1 MQWLPKPLRCVLLC
15 WPGWSS
21 WILVTR
27 SFSSVTTSDLG
38 VGVVSQELYHFCFFK
53 LGIQEPQSFVCQV
66 VVQYLFAFDQLHN
79 QSWRQ
84 CSNLLPTQ
92 GFLSPSNSPECSLHA
107 LNPQLKW
114 LLSGPLQGRSEQLLR
129 VGVTANICPSAPKL
143 HLQGWLFAVRW
154 F

>member
-1 MQWLPKPLRCVLLC
+1 MQWLPKQLRCVLLC

-21 WILVTR
+21 WILVT
-27 SFSSVTTSDLG
+27 SLFPLWLHLTWLAIGVTL
-38 VGVVSQELYHFCFFK
+38 QELYLFLKK

-92 GFLSPSNSPECSLHA
+92 GFLSPSNSPECSVRA

-114 LLSGPLQGRSEQLLR
+114 LLPGPLQGHSEQLLR
-129 VGVTANICPSAPKL
+129 VGVTANICLSAPKSR
-143 HLQGWLFAVRW
+143 LQGWLFAVR
-154 F
+154 